1 MISQFITPLIS
12 LPLLLFSFY
21 ILLLKNYLFFLS
33 FSGANHRSAQVLL
46 LLVIPGHL
54 IFLYTIDLMERG
66 HTSLTPV
73 FTVVYLAAALFQV
86 SVTKIGPSNRASRHR
101 HLHMK
106 VYRLCSAVIS
116 MLFRESV
123 ITMYFY

>member
-1 MISQFITPLIS
+1 MSKYQDKLDFSIYSPFNIITIVVIQFL
-12 LPLLLFSFY
+12 Y
-21 ILLLKNYLFFLS
+21 IALKNYPPF

-73 FTVVYLAAALFQV
+73 FMVVYLAAALFQV
-86 SVTKIGPSNRASRHR
+86 SVTKIGPSNR
-101 HLHMK
+101 
-106 VYRLCSAVIS
+106 
-116 MLFRESV
+116 ESKH
-123 ITMYFY
+123 